1 MVRQLINL
9 FKIRIGVIMT
19 ITAVV
24 AMVVTPGASV
34 PAWQVAVLALTI
46 LMASSSAGAFNQYY
60 ERDYDGLMAR
70 TKDRPFVTGE
80 FSSSNPIWLS
90 IILLL
95 LVVSIAAAA
104 YTLNGVAALFIFL
117 GAFFYAIVYTV
128 WLKRRTWINII
139 IGGASGSFAVLAG
152 AAVVDPNL
160 GPVPILLAMVLFLWT
175 PPHFW
180 SLAIAKHKDYA
191 AAGVPMLPVVKGDKA
206 AAKAVLWNTI
216 LLVSVSVL
224 PFFYGLGWLYLAGAL
239 LGGGYFV
246 YRSILLV
253 RDTTPRMAMRNF
265 FASLVQLVSLLFF
278 AVFDVVAL

>member
-95 LVVSIAAAA
+95 LVVSIVAAA
-104 YTLNGVAALFIFL
+104 YTLNGVAALFIFM

-191 AAGVPMLPVVKGDKA
+191 AAGVPMLPVVKGDRA
-206 AAKAVLWNTI
+206 AAKAVLWNTL

-224 PFFYGLGWLYLAGAL
+224 PFFYGLGWLYLVGAL
-239 LGGGYFV
+239 LGGGYFI

-278 AVFDVVAL
+278 AVFDVVVL

>member
-1 MVRQLINL
+1 MVGQLINL

-24 AMVVTPGASV
+24 AMIVTPGDVV

-60 ERDYDGLMAR
+60 ERDYDRLMER
-70 TKDRPFVTGE
+70 TRNRPFVTGE

-90 IILLL
+90 TILLL
-95 LVVSIAAAA
+95 LIAGIGAAA
-104 YTLNGVAALFIFL
+104 YALNGMAAMFIFL

-160 GPVPILLAMVLFLWT
+160 GPIPIILAMVLFLWT

-191 AAGVPMLPVVKGDKA
+191 AAGIPMLPVVKGDKA
-206 AAKAVLWNTI
+206 AAKAVLWNAI

-224 PFFYGLGWLYLAGAL
+224 PFFYGLSWLYLTGAL
-239 LGGGYFV
+239 LGGGYFI

-253 RDTTPRMAMRNF
+253 GDTTPNMAMRNF
-265 FASLVQLVSLLFF
+265 FASLVQLVSLLLF
-278 AVFDVVAL
+278 AVLDVTIL

>member
-1 MVRQLINL
+1 
-9 FKIRIGVIMT
+9 MT

-24 AMVVTPGASV
+24 AMAVTPGASV
-34 PAWQVAVLALTI
+34 PVWQVAVLALTI

-104 YTLNGVAALFIFL
+104 YTLNGVSALFIFL

-160 GPVPILLAMVLFLWT
+160 GPVPIILAMVLFLWT

-180 SLAIAKHKDYA
+180 SLAIAKHEDYA
-191 AAGVPMLPVVKGDKA
+191 AAGVPMLPVVKGDRA
-206 AAKAVLWNTI
+206 AAKAVLWNAI
-216 LLVSVSVL
+216 LLAGVSVL
-224 PFFYGLGWLYLAGAL
+224 PFFYGLGWLYLVGAL

>member
-34 PAWQVAVLALTI
+34 PAWQVAVLALSI

-70 TKDRPFVTGE
+70 TKNRPFVTGE

-104 YTLNGVAALFIFL
+104 YTLNGMAALFIFL

-160 GPVPILLAMVLFLWT
+160 GPVPIILAMVLFLWT

-206 AAKAVLWNTI
+206 AAKAVLWNAI
-216 LLVSVSVL
+216 LLASVSVL
-224 PFFYGLGWLYLAGAL
+224 PFFYGLGWLYLIGAL

-253 RDTTPRMAMRNF
+253 RDTTPKMAMRNF

-278 AVFDVVAL
+278 AVLDVVAL

>member
-1 MVRQLINL
+1 MIGQLINL
-9 FKIRIGVIMT
+9 FKIRIGVVMT

-24 AMVVTPGASV
+24 AMVVTPGDAV

-60 ERDYDGLMAR
+60 ERDYDRLMER
-70 TKDRPFVTGE
+70 TRNRPFVTGE
-80 FSSSNPIWLS
+80 FSSSNPVWLS
-90 IILLL
+90 TILLL
-95 LVVSIAAAA
+95 LVVGIAAAA
-104 YTLNGVAALFIFL
+104 YTLNGIAALFIFL

-160 GPVPILLAMVLFLWT
+160 GPIPIILAMVLFLWT

-180 SLAIAKHKDYA
+180 SLAIAKHKDYE
-191 AAGVPMLPVVKGDKA
+191 AAGVPMLPVVKGDRA
-206 AAKAVLWNTI
+206 AAKAILWNAI
-216 LLVSVSVL
+216 LLASVSVL

-253 RDTTPRMAMRNF
+253 QNTTPKMAMRNF

-278 AVFDVVAL
+278 AVLDVVAI

>member
-1 MVRQLINL
+1 MIGQLINL
-9 FKIRIGVIMT
+9 FKIRIGVVMT

-24 AMVVTPGASV
+24 AMVVTPGDAV

-60 ERDYDGLMAR
+60 ERDYDRLMER
-70 TKDRPFVTGE
+70 TRNRPFVTGE
-80 FSSSNPIWLS
+80 FSSSNPVWLS
-90 IILLL
+90 TILLL
-95 LVVSIAAAA
+95 LVVGIAAAA
-104 YTLNGVAALFIFL
+104 YTLNGIAALFIFL

-160 GPVPILLAMVLFLWT
+160 GPIPIILAMVLFLWT

-180 SLAIAKHKDYA
+180 SLAIAKHKDYE
-191 AAGVPMLPVVKGDKA
+191 AAGVPMLPVVKGDRA
-206 AAKAVLWNTI
+206 AAKAILWNAI
-216 LLVSVSVL
+216 LLASVSVL

-253 RDTTPRMAMRNF
+253 QNTTPKMAMRNF

-278 AVFDVVAL
+278 AVLDVIAI

>member
-1 MVRQLINL
+1 MVGQLINL

-24 AMVVTPGASV
+24 AILVTPGDSV
-34 PAWQVAVLALTI
+34 PAWQVAILALTI

-60 ERDYDGLMAR
+60 ERDYDKLMER
-70 TKDRPFVTGE
+70 TKNRPFVTGE
-80 FSSSNPIWLS
+80 FSSSNPVWLFT
-90 IILLL
+90 ILSL

-104 YTLNGVAALFIFL
+104 YALNGVAALFIFL

-152 AAVVDPNL
+152 AAVVNPDI
-160 GPVPILLAMVLFLWT
+160 GPIPLILAVVLFLWT

-206 AAKAVLWNTI
+206 AAKAVLWNA
-216 LLVSVSVL
+216 LLLAGVSVL

-253 RDTTPRMAMRNF
+253 QDTSPKMAMRNF

-278 AVFDVVAL
+278 AVLDVVAL

>member
-70 TKDRPFVTGE
+70 TRDRPFVTGE

-104 YTLNGVAALFIFL
+104 YTLNGMAALFIFL

-160 GPVPILLAMVLFLWT
+160 GPIPIILAMVLFLWT

-191 AAGVPMLPVVKGDKA
+191 AAGVPMLPVVKGDRA
-206 AAKAVLWNTI
+206 AAKAVLWNAI